1 VYVPVLHRIGVAESS
16 DGCSPLCI
24 AAARDNG
31 ALGRLLE
38 LYPDLDVNTPQ
49 SINHYTPLHR

>member
-1 VYVPVLHRIGVAESS
+1 VRVHRGGVAESS